1 MSLATTKVR
10 DTDKIPI
17 NSHRSYGHNYN
28 YYITYSDSI
37 LLLKLGKLVSRS
49 SILLLC
55 AMMAAGSRPAPTRR
69 QYDQRRLRV
78 RPTAEEPSWGGS
90 TRQVLAERARVEQEE
105 SRIISLQCEE
115 LNWRLEAEH
124 REARLHELTCAKRLQ
139 CTLHLAER
147 ALQADVDAQAPADAT
162 SDLTLVRKLHQRA
175 LRDVRRLA
183 ELEDEWSI
191 MRGDEALVR
200 AVNERH
206 RADIAKRRCADI
218 RELLLGV
225 PLQERCCPPW
235 SLGCHAP
242 PLLRSQLGTWL
253 TCRCA
258 PDLADRLAEE
268 ELIATAE
275 DGFEF
280 VSRHVSEL
288 STALMVTQDLM
299 MGLAELE
306 HERERQLDQMYEASD
321 RKLLAEAERLRR
333 EIGEGELRRTEL
345 QAMAGPTTR
354 QTETV
359 QLLEE
364 ESRQLE
370 ATLTELHA
378 TRAKLT
384 TQLEE
389 SVSRRDEAQ
398 ARQRE
403 LEGRY
408 GEVAHTLNAA
418 RAAQARAQA
427 DLARVEKVPRG
438 MKPEDYARLQML
450 RAKHGVHVA
459 ANLAR
464 RHKVTPSAPKD
475 LAVAPAFSG

>member
-1 MSLATTKVR
+1 M
-10 DTDKIPI
+10 
-17 NSHRSYGHNYN
+17 
-28 YYITYSDSI
+28 
-37 LLLKLGKLVSRS
+37 
-49 SILLLC
+49 
-55 AMMAAGSRPAPTRR
+55 
-69 QYDQRRLRV
+69 RRLFFV
-78 RPTAEEPSWGGS
+78 ANWVPGSPAAVPPTW
-90 TRQVLAERARVEQEE
+90 QV
-105 SRIISLQCEE
+105 
-115 LNWRLEAEH
+115 EH
-124 REARLHELTCAKRLQ
+124 E
-139 CTLHLAER
+139 
-147 ALQADVDAQAPADAT
+147 VAQAQAAYED
-162 SDLTLVRKLHQRA
+162 LVRT
-175 LRDVRRLA
+175 
-183 ELEDEWSI
+183 S
-191 MRGDEALVR
+191 
-200 AVNERH
+200 
-206 RADIAKRRCADI
+206 
-218 RELLLGV
+218 
-225 PLQERCCPPW
+225 
-235 SLGCHAP
+235 
-242 PLLRSQLGTWL
+242 
-253 TCRCA
+253 
-258 PDLADRLAEE
+258 DRLAEE

-398 ARQRE
+398 A
-403 LEGRY
+403 LSLI
-408 GEVAHTLNAA
+408 HI
-418 RAAQARAQA
+418 
-427 DLARVEKVPRG
+427 
-438 MKPEDYARLQML
+438 
-450 RAKHGVHVA
+450 
-459 ANLAR
+459 
-464 RHKVTPSAPKD
+464 
-475 LAVAPAFSG
+475 